1 MAIQNEK
8 GDTIRIAEIRLRPK
22 QLANPENGFNCTVA
36 SKCIDSRDGSEYYDS
51 PVDRN
56 IDLDAHVAKGTITA
70 EEFQQVYTVIA
81 RVYEADRTATAEV
94 SEDEPVSGGTIVE
107 GVV

>member
-36 SKCIDSRDGSEYYDS
+36 SKCIDSRDGSEYYDA

-70 EEFQQVYTVIA
+70 EEYAVVYATIA
-81 RVYEADRTATAEV
+81 KVYEVDRTTMAE
-94 SEDEPVSGGTIVE
+94 EIIA
-107 GVV
+107 